1 LVRISKDVKSG
12 VVYMS
17 AKKKTVRRPKVL
29 MGWTRIADFLDCSVA
44 TAKRKELEGLPIVRV
59 GGAVCCLPEDVATW
73 RKGRGRAKK

>member
-1 LVRISKDVKSG
+1 
-12 VVYMS
+12 
-17 AKKKTVRRPKVL
+17 

>member
-1 LVRISKDVKSG
+1 
-12 VVYMS
+12 MS
-17 AKKKTVRRPKVL
+17 AKKKKKRVRRPKVL

-44 TAKRKELEGLPIVRV
+44 TAKRKEREGLPIVRV